1 MSEDTPKR
9 RRKKSEPERINLDEW
24 GSAGALDGLL
34 SFLNIPP
41 QNAPINQGPRKV
53 LNLLEQ
59 RLQANQSKTGT
70 LSVIDT
76 VPVIDDLVENAPEG
90 VAEAVAEAGHGQTDI
105 PVIDTVPVID
115 PVVEPIPAWHPKQT
129 TGFGNKKLYY
139 CKLAQDGHSHT
150 EEALYQVLWRSGKTE
165 SDDTRLAVMGYGE
178 MAKRLRLSFNN
189 TKYACQRLIAKMA
202 LEEVAREVSDIR
214 QGKTYR
220 VFSYKAILER
230 RKACGME
237 WVIRNK
243 GVEFVTPE
251 FCPGTILG
259 TVPVIAITDTVPDIP
274 ITGTVSIT
282 DTLSITGRGTLSITG
297 TPTSRKENREYKESS
312 SSSDLAAVLAALS
325 EYGQPDDDAARS
337 LLEKCRNV
345 APEST
350 VSEILHFMHQ
360 KGAMV
365 RQDRSGRIL
374 SPIGFLLTAV
384 PKCFMGET
392 FTRYQQE
399 KRKQQESE
407 RVIRERQEAE
417 VEQWRREQELTLS
430 DPNASEEDKRFA
442 RQVLGLEN

>member
-1 MSEDTPKR
+1 
-9 RRKKSEPERINLDEW
+9 
-24 GSAGALDGLL
+24 
-34 SFLNIPP
+34 
-41 QNAPINQGPRKV
+41 
-53 LNLLEQ
+53 
-59 RLQANQSKTGT
+59 
-70 LSVIDT
+70 
-76 VPVIDDLVENAPEG
+76 
-90 VAEAVAEAGHGQTDI
+90 
-105 PVIDTVPVID
+105 
-115 PVVEPIPAWHPKQT
+115 
-129 TGFGNKKLYY
+129 
-139 CKLAQDGHSHT
+139 
-150 EEALYQVLWRSGKTE
+150 
-165 SDDTRLAVMGYGE
+165 MGYGE
-178 MAKRLRLSFNN
+178 MSKRLRLSFNN

-259 TVPVIAITDTVPDIP
+259 RVPDIAITDTVPDIP
-274 ITGTVSIT
+274 ITDTVSIT

-297 TPTSRKENREYKESS
+297 TPNSRKENREYKESS
-312 SSSDLAAVLAALS
+312 STDLATVLAALS

-337 LLEKCRNV
+337 LLEKCRSI

-360 KGAMV
+360 KGALV

-384 PKCFMGET
+384 PKCFVGET

-399 KRKQQESE
+399 ERKQQESE
-407 RVIRERQEAE
+407 RIIRERQEAE